1 MAKVF
6 EAVLKPASGGFG
18 MWQCGEWSEVEG
30 AETIREWE
38 LLANDN
44 GINLREAGE
53 LNGMIYDQSGGTP
66 YAGQFIDPKTGEP
79 VDDTESFWIVRE
91 EE

>member
-1 MAKVF
+1 
-6 EAVLKPASGGFG
+6 
-18 MWQCGEWSEVEG
+18 MWQAGEWSEVEG
-30 AETIREWE
+30 VETISDWE
-38 LLANDN
+38 LVANDN

-53 LNGMIYDQSGGTP
+53 LDGIIYGQSNGKP
-66 YAGQFIDPKTGEP
+66 YAGRFIDAKTGEP